1 MLDLANKT
9 VVITGGAGF
18 IGSNVALHL
27 QQNYPECNVVV
38 FDRFR
43 DDTRFP
49 NGNLT
54 SLGHFKNL
62 LDFNGHVIAGDINNP
77 DDIARLA
84 EIDFDYLIHQ
94 AAISDTTV
102 HNEML
107 VVQTNLNAFTDLLD
121 LCVEKSAHMI
131 YASSAATYGNTPA
144 PNRVSGDESPENVYG
159 FSKLMMD
166 KVFEK
171 YHNNHPDLPITGF
184 RFFNVYGPRE
194 TFKGK
199 TASMILQLGLQMLD
213 GNAPKIFKHGEQ
225 KRDFIYV
232 GDVVNAHILAMETS
246 ASGVFNVGT
255 GIPRT
260 FNDIVAALNSAMSTD
275 FKPDYIDNPYTAFYQ
290 NHTEA
295 DITPTE
301 AALGYKPQFTLEEG
315 VMAYI
320 NEIRKVHEKKLFHV

>member
-1 MLDLANKT
+1 MLDLSNKT

-18 IGSNVALHL
+18 IGSNVALHI
-27 QQNYPECNVVV
+27 QEHYPDCNVVV

-62 LDFNGHVIAGDINNP
+62 LDFKGHVIAGDINNP

-84 EIDFDYLIHQ
+84 GIDFDYMIHQ

-121 LCVEKSAHMI
+121 LCVAKNAHMI
-131 YASSAATYGNTPA
+131 YASSAATYGNTAA
-144 PNRVSGDESPENVYG
+144 PNRVGGDEEPENVYG

-166 KVFEK
+166 QVFTK
-171 YHNNHPDLPITGF
+171 YRRNHPDLPITGF

-213 GNAPKIFKHGEQ
+213 GDRPRIFKYGEQ
-225 KRDFIYV
+225 KRDFVYI
-232 GDVVNAHILAMETS
+232 GDVVNAHMLAMEAG
-246 ASGVFNVGT
+246 ASGVFNVGA
-255 GIPRT
+255 GVART
-260 FNDIVAALNSAMSTD
+260 FNDIVSSLNSAMGTEMEA
-275 FKPDYIDNPYTAFYQ
+275 DYIDNPYTAFYQ

-295 DITPTE
+295 DISETG
-301 AALGYKPQFTLEEG
+301 AALGYKPMFTLEEG
-315 VMAYI
+315 VLDYMD
-320 NEIRKVHEKKLFHV
+320 EIRRVHEKGLFNV